1 MMAGQYT
8 LQQLQQL
15 GLIGQDTLNEMFA
28 NSFGLSGIGDGY
40 GAGNMRWQPNAVQEM
55 GGEGGPYFTG
65 LQAAPPSWMGGG
77 SVIEN
82 ESGVPT
88 AYLPGVGEAFSQD
101 AYNKANG
108 YTFDWQKTGPR
119 GGGAL
124 TVFDPNGQQA
134 GQYQQQSDQTFWQGV
149 LEAGALAA
157 AGFGGVGLMGLG
169 PLGGLLGGAGAGAAG
184 AAEGAALGGAEA
196 AGLAGAEGAFSTGA
210 IADGLGGITAG
221 FGASPEFLALTSGEL
236 AGAAG
241 AGGMAGLGAAGGGSG
256 GFATGM
262 LGDGLGAISTG
273 FGASPEFLAATGGAM
288 EGAGALM
295 GAGLGGSIGAA
306 APVLP
311 GTATA
316 LTAGGGL
323 LGGLG
328 SLGSSIGDALKG
340 NGGLVGNLLG
350 TGAQLIGAGK
360 AADAVGNAADKSNE
374 LLRYMYDTTRADN
387 MPALNARNQS
397 LTQATSLLANPSSIT
412 SDPGYQFG
420 LSQGIKAY
428 DNSGSAKGMRLS
440 GQQAKAL
447 TQYGQDYGGTK
458 LTESLNRLMAVAGG
472 GQAGAGTIAN
482 AGSNYANAAA
492 SNIGSAGTANA
503 LVNASM
509 GNNLAGGINNLTAYG
524 IKKNWW
530 EN

>member
-1 MMAGQYT
+1 MAGQYT
-8 LQQLQQL
+8 LQQLRDM
-15 GLIGQDTLNEMFA
+15 GLIGQDTLNPMFTGL
-28 NSFGLSGIGDGY
+28 FGLNGLGDGY
-40 GAGNMRWQPNAVQEM
+40 SNQNTGAPAWMAGDSMV
-55 GGEGGPYFTG
+55 TG
-65 LQAAPPSWMGGG
+65 
-77 SVIEN
+77 
-82 ESGVPT
+82 ESGVPSS
-88 AYLPGVGEAFSQD
+88 YLPGIGGGFSQD
-101 AYNKANG
+101 AYDKADG

-119 GGGAL
+119 GAGSL
-124 TVFDPNGQQA
+124 TAFDPTGRQA
-134 GQYQQQSDQTFWQGV
+134 GQYQQQSDSTFWGGA
-149 LEAGALAA
+149 LEAAALAA
-157 AGFGGVGLMGLG
+157 AGFGGVGALGLG
-169 PLGGLLGGAGAGAAG
+169 PLAGMLGGAGA

-210 IADGLGGITAG
+210 LADGLGGITAG

-236 AGAAG
+236 LGG
-241 AGGMAGLGAAGGGSG
+241 AGGLAGLGASGGGSG

-262 LGDGLGAISTG
+262 LGDGVGAISTG
-273 FGASPEFLAATGGAM
+273 FGASPEFMAATGGAF
-288 EGAGALM
+288 EGAGGLM

-306 APVLP
+306 APALP

-316 LTAGGGL
+316 MTAGGGL
-323 LGGLG
+323 LSGLG
-328 SLGSSIGDALKG
+328 SLGTTVG
-340 NGGLVGNLLG
+340 NAIKDPSVIGGLLG
-350 TGAQLIGAGK
+350 QGAQLIGAGK

-397 LTQATSLLANPSSIT
+397 LTQATGLLANPSSIT

-420 LSQGIKAY
+420 LSQGVKAY

-492 SNIGSAGTANA
+492 GNTQTAGNALSNLYMGAGTGIGNA
-503 LVNASM
+503 
-509 GNNLAGGINNLTAYG
+509 INGLTAYG
-524 IKKNWW
+524 AKKNWW
-530 EN
+530 ES